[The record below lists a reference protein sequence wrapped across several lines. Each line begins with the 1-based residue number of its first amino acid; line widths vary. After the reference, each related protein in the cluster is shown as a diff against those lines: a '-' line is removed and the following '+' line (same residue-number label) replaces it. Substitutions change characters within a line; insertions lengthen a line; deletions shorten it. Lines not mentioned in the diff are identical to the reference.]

1 MPKIALA
8 TSASVTSTHSFT
20 VSCRFISHDA
30 SCPQADRVELALPVS
45 RCSLRDRT
53 YPSKMHCAPGLPL
66 PPTPRADA
74 AAPRAAAGEPAAEP
88 AAGVTTTARL
98 AIGWN
103 RLSET

>member
-1 MPKIALA
+1 M
-8 TSASVTSTHSFT
+8 
-20 VSCRFISHDA
+20 
-30 SCPQADRVELALPVS
+30 
-45 RCSLRDRT
+45 